1 VCSPDP
7 NPRSLAS
14 RSRGGNT
21 NLQKKVIMTTKE
33 KDAMWKFIMV
43 NLDEVLEDIL
53 HEKAIRYMDDLD
65 EIIKDKHRV
74 DGQYECDLSLD
85 EFLSEYHEKLTL
97 SQYNE
102 GMAILDA
109 FGVVRRY

>member
-1 VCSPDP
+1 
-7 NPRSLAS
+7 
-14 RSRGGNT
+14 
-21 NLQKKVIMTTKE
+21 MTTNE
-33 KDAMWKFIMV
+33 KNQMWSYIMV

-85 EFLSEYHEKLTL
+85 EFLSYYHETLTL

-109 FGVVRRY
+109 FGVVRRH

>member
-1 VCSPDP
+1 
-7 NPRSLAS
+7 
-14 RSRGGNT
+14 
-21 NLQKKVIMTTKE
+21 MTTNE
-33 KDAMWKFIMV
+33 KNQMWSYIMV

-74 DGQYECDLSLD
+74 NGVYECDLSLD
-85 EFLSEYHEKLTL
+85 EFLSYYHETLTL

-109 FGVVRRY
+109 FGVVRRH

>member
-1 VCSPDP
+1 
-7 NPRSLAS
+7 
-14 RSRGGNT
+14 
-21 NLQKKVIMTTKE
+21 MTKE
-33 KDAMWKFIMV
+33 EKKQMWRFIMV
-43 NLDEVLEDIL
+43 ELDEVLEDIL
-53 HEKAIRYMDDLD
+53 HEKARRYMEDLD

-74 DGQYECDLSLD
+74 NGVYDCDLSLD
-85 EFLSEYHEKLTL
+85 EFLDNYHEKLTL

>member
-1 VCSPDP
+1 
-7 NPRSLAS
+7 
-14 RSRGGNT
+14 
-21 NLQKKVIMTTKE
+21 MTQEE
-33 KDAMWKFIMV
+33 KNAMWRFIMV

-53 HEKAIRYMDDLD
+53 HEKARRYMDDLD

-74 DGQYECDLSLD
+74 NGMYDSMLSLD
-85 EFLSEYHEKLTL
+85 EFLDYYHEKLTL